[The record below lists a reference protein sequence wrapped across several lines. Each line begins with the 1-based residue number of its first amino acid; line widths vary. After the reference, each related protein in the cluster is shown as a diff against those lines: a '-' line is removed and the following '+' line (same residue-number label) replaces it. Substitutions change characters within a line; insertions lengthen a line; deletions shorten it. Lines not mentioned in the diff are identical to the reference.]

1 MLPPFL
7 PPSSTLHLPSSLLR
21 RQRAPLPQSVLA
33 PEANREV
40 DHHGARKQVNRTFSL
55 NSGCD
60 GGGGG
65 DEYGGDGGG
74 GEVDHHGARKQV
86 ANFSLLVVVMLCGGS
101 NGD

>member
-60 GGGGG
+60 GAG
-65 DEYGGDGGG
+65 EYGGDGGG
-74 GEVDHHGARKQV
+74 GGGDGGEVDHHGA
-86 ANFSLLVVVMLCGGS
+86 
-101 NGD
+101 

>member
-1 MLPPFL
+1 M
-7 PPSSTLHLPSSLLR
+7 
-21 RQRAPLPQSVLA
+21 LA

-40 DHHGARKQVNRTFSL
+40 DHHGARKQVNHTFSL

-65 DEYGGDGGG
+65 EYGGDGGG

-86 ANFSLLVVVMLCGGS
+86 ANFSLLVVVMLCGSS

>member
-40 DHHGARKQVNRTFSL
+40 DHHGARKQVNQTFSL
-55 NSGCD
+55 NSGGD
-60 GGGGG
+60 GGGG
-65 DEYGGDGGG
+65 EYGGDGGG
-74 GEVDHHGARKQV
+74 GEVDHHGARRQV
-86 ANFSLLVVVMLCGGS
+86 ANFSFWWWWCSVVVVMVI
-101 NGD
+101 